1 MHQKLSNEYLD
12 IVTSSTSVV
21 SSKIPI
27 HVQEVLLRLNKFPQI
42 SRQKHCYYLVTALIN
57 TS

>member
-27 HVQEVLLRLNKFPQI
+27 HVQEVLLHLNKFPQI
-42 SRQKHCYYLVTALIN
+42 SGQNHCYYLVTALIN